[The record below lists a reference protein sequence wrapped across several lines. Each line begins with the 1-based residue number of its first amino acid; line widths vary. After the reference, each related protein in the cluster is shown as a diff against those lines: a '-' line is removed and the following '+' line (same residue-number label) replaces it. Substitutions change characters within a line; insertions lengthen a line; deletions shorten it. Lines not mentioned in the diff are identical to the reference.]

1 MIIGLED
8 NGMKL
13 KNSLTIIDTI
23 AGILL
28 TTTVEEYNKKNIELP
43 VIDNDTTYIKEA
55 ILEDSVKYSLV
66 GSLGDKIN
74 NPDIILKFTDIFNNG
89 SRPSIRELNNAFIKL
104 YVTLYLISKSKD
116 K

>member
-1 MIIGLED
+1 ME
-8 NGMKL
+8 L

-28 TTTVEEYNKKNIELP
+28 TTTVEEYSKKKIELP

-55 ILEDSVKYSLV
+55 ILEDKVKYSLV

-74 NPDIILKFTDIFNNG
+74 NPDIILEFTDVFNND
-89 SRPSIRELNNAFIKL
+89 RKHSISELNNTFIKL

>member
-1 MIIGLED
+1 ME
-8 NGMKL
+8 L

-28 TTTVEEYNKKNIELP
+28 TTTVEEYSKKKIELP

-55 ILEDSVKYSLV
+55 ILEDKVKYSLV

-74 NPDIILKFTDIFNNG
+74 NPDIILEFTDVFNND
-89 SRPSIRELNNAFIKL
+89 SRPSISELNNTFIKL